1 MERFKK
7 YIFDN
12 FDGIF
17 ILLILV
23 GVSLINYFVYSK
35 VAFLNIYYLPIIFA
49 AYFLNTKKAVLG
61 ALLIILMVC
70 IFILTDEER
79 YLSSGGQFDLYLNLV
94 LWGSFLIVTAAVIGR
109 LSEKVKAELDLT
121 KSLGEYL
128 KQQATRLEETNT
140 QLNDHTLNL
149 EAKISE
155 RTKELE
161 KSNAI
166 IESMKGKVEN
176 ALFSVMDT
184 TVARLMIEGKLRNE
198 KRRISVLFSDLKDFT
213 TYSDENP
220 PEQVVGELNAYL
232 NEMEDCI
239 LKFYGHID
247 KYMGDGIMAEFG
259 APVHY
264 HLHALMAI
272 VAGINMQARL
282 RRINQN
288 WKMRIGI
295 ATGPAVLGL
304 FGSKRR
310 SYSCIGDTANLAS
323 RLEGK
328 CIPGSLYID
337 EETYQDV
344 KHYVRATRVYDLIGN
359 RAEDVELQNTID
371 KLEQDLQA
379 NQSSQ
384 ETLFALGVTYFKKRQ
399 ATKAMEQFEKI
410 LKLNPDHTKAKLAFA
425 EANIKR
431 DEFEK
436 IAIKGKKRRVSVYQV
451 LGLNDP
457 MLDRNKIPMC
467 FYEKY
472 GRVASKIT
480 IAEDVVLPIELLNG
494 SIYHSKMVGIIAYAI
509 ADHLKLS
516 DKEKEEILL
525 AGYMHDL
532 GKAIISHEYLERE
545 EKLTSAEYNDLKK
558 YPFES
563 ARIMRTMGYASEPLL
578 KMVECHRELFNG
590 SGYPMGM
597 IGENIPI
604 GARILSIADAFDTMT
619 TKRLHAETWEYK
631 SALREIQKDADN
643 GLYDPDCV
651 VALKEIFNGA

>member
-1 MERFKK
+1 MEKLKK
-7 YIFDN
+7 YLFDN

-23 GVSLINYFVYSK
+23 GVSLINFFIYSK
-35 VAFLNIYYLPIIFA
+35 LAFLNIYYLPIIFA
-49 AYFLNTKKAVLG
+49 AYFLNRRKAVMG
-61 ALLIILMVC
+61 ALLVILMVW
-70 IFILTDEER
+70 IFALSDEES
-79 YLSSGGQFDLYLNLV
+79 YLSRGGQFDLYLSLV
-94 LWGSFLIVTAAVIGR
+94 LWGSFLLVTAAVIGK
-109 LSEKVKAELDLT
+109 LSEKVKGELELT
-121 KSLGEYL
+121 TSLSDYL
-128 KQQATRLEETNT
+128 KQQAVRLEESNA
-140 QLNDHTLNL
+140 QLNDYTHNL
-149 EAKISE
+149 EERISE

-161 KSNAI
+161 RSTAI
-166 IESMKGKVEN
+166 IESMKGKVES

-239 LKFYGHID
+239 LKFFGHID

-259 APVHY
+259 APIHY

-272 VAGINMQARL
+272 VAGLNMQARL
-282 RRINQN
+282 RRVNQN

-295 ATGPAVLGL
+295 ATGPTVLGL
-304 FGSKRR
+304 FGSKRK

-328 CIPGSLYID
+328 CVPGSLYID

-344 KHYVRATRVYDLIGN
+344 KQYIRATRVYDLIGN
-359 RAEDVELQNTID
+359 RAEDTELQNTID
-371 KLEQDLQA
+371 KLEQDLLA
-379 NQSSQ
+379 NPNNQ
-384 ETLFALGVTYFKKRQ
+384 ECLFALGVTYFKKRQ

-410 LKLNPDHTKAKLAFA
+410 LSLNPSHTKAKLAFA

-457 MLDRNKIPMC
+457 MMDRKKIPLC
-467 FYEKY
+467 FYEQY
-472 GRVASKIT
+472 SHVASKIT
-480 IAEDVVLPIELLNG
+480 ISEDVVMPIELLNG
-494 SIYHSKMVGIIAYAI
+494 SIYHGKMVGIIAYAI
-509 ADHLKLS
+509 ADRMKLS
-516 DKEKEEILL
+516 DREKEELL
-525 AGYMHDL
+525 IAGYLHDQ

-545 EKLTSAEYNDLKK
+545 DKLTTAEHNDFKK
-558 YPFES
+558 YPAES
-563 ARIMRTMGYASEPLL
+563 VRIMKTMGYESESLL
-578 KMVECHRELFNG
+578 NMVEYHRELFNG
-590 SGYPMGM
+590 SGYPTGM
-597 IGENIPI
+597 IGESIPI

-619 TKRLHAETWEYK
+619 SKRLHAETWEYK
-631 SALREIQKDADN
+631 SALREIQRDADN
-643 GLYDPDCV
+643 GLYDLNCV
-651 VALKEIFNGA
+651 SALKDIFGVA